1 MLMRRAYEQFL
12 RLSTLKPMSVCANK
26 YDIVVASIVVV
37 VVVVVL
43 IIIVTK
49 WLWILSLKQQPIKH

>member
-37 VVVVVL
+37 VVVL

>member
-37 VVVVVL
+37 VVVL

-49 WLWILSLKQQPIKH
+49 

>member
-37 VVVVVL
+37 FVVL